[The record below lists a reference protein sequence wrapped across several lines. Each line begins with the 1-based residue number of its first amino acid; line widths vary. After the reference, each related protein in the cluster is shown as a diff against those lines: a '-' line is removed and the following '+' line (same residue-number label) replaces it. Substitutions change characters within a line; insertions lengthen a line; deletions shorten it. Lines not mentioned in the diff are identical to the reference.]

1 MLIVRAVLLVVLCL
15 PLSGFDDINNSV
27 EILPHWKMGDSFDLT
42 ITRARE
48 KSVDDRSTLTGKTHT
63 RFAVQVLSAHAD
75 GYLLGWTAG
84 DTTFEDPSPSES
96 FLRQVV
102 GLMKGMQIV
111 LILDRHGT
119 IRGVQNWEALR
130 SETVKVMDALLRKTA
145 DSPQGKND
153 HRLMSNLRAQW
164 ETMFTTK
171 EQVEQLC
178 TRDARI
184 YLKVLGRRYRVNEPY
199 EYPDLLP
206 NPLGGEP
213 FPTRARILLKTF
225 DQQSGQ
231 AMLSWNQAID
241 HKAAARIL
249 ESMIKDLAARRG
261 KKTPDGEFAQAISM
275 EDHADIEVD
284 VRTGWVTRFTRT
296 QSVKLGTRGQTDRTS
311 IVKSAK

>member
-1 MLIVRAVLLVVLCL
+1 MLIVRAVLLIVLCL
-15 PLSGFDDINNSV
+15 PLSGFDAINNTV
-27 EILPHWKMGDSFDLT
+27 EILPHWKTGDSFDLT

-48 KSVDDRSTLTGKTHT
+48 KSVDGRSALTGKTHT
-63 RFAVQVLSAHAD
+63 RFAVQVLSADAD

-102 GLMKGMQIV
+102 GIMKGMQIV
-111 LILDRHGT
+111 LILDRQGT

-130 SETVKVMDALLRKTA
+130 SETVKVMDALLTKTA
-145 DSPQGKND
+145 DSPQGNND

-184 YLKVLGRRYRVNEPY
+184 YFKVLGRRYRVNEPY

-231 AMLSWNQAID
+231 AMLSWKQAID
-241 HKAAARIL
+241 PKAAARIL

-261 KKTPDGEFAQAISM
+261 KKTPDGEFAKAISM

-296 QSVKLGTRGQTDRTS
+296 QSVNLGTRGQTDMTS